1 MSRGRNGAAG
11 GAKGARRATVA
22 APAAVLGG
30 KGRWSARRKMT
41 VVLELLRGAELEA
54 TSRKYGVTA
63 ATLTRWRE
71 AFVEGGEA
79 GLKIRA
85 TDGVD
90 EERKTLKSAV
100 ANLVMDNELL
110 RGRIR
115 QLEDEAMSRTESPST
130 AKPYGLARV
139 TAAWGLYRPRFT
151 GQIGHTVI
159 KPLTPVR
166 NVVAPETEIE
176 SQGARSTNPDCK
188 GCGNPQEPEPIPEWS
203 GSSGPGAVVPCSRQ
217 GFVERCQTLGL
228 T

>member
-22 APAAVLGG
+22 APVAVRGG

-63 ATLTRWRE
+63 ATLTHWRE
-71 AFVEGGEA
+71 AFIEGGEA

-85 TDGVD
+85 TDVVD

-100 ANLVMDNELL
+100 ANLVMDTELL

-115 QLEDEAMSRTESPST
+115 QLEKE
-130 AKPYGLARV
+130 KPFLR
-139 TAAWGLYRPRFT
+139 WRS
-151 GQIGHTVI
+151 
-159 KPLTPVR
+159 KP
-166 NVVAPETEIE
+166 
-176 SQGARSTNPDCK
+176 
-188 GCGNPQEPEPIPEWS
+188 
-203 GSSGPGAVVPCSRQ
+203 
-217 GFVERCQTLGL
+217 
-228 T
+228 

>member
-11 GAKGARRATVA
+11 AATLALRAPFA

-41 VVLELLRGAELEA
+41 VVLELLRGAELEE

-63 ATLTRWRE
+63 ATLTGWRE

-85 TDGVD
+85 TDVVD

-110 RGRIR
+110 RERIR
-115 QLEDEAMSRTESPST
+115 QLEEE
-130 AKPYGLARV
+130 KPFLR
-139 TAAWGLYRPRFT
+139 WRS
-151 GQIGHTVI
+151 
-159 KPLTPVR
+159 KP
-166 NVVAPETEIE
+166 
-176 SQGARSTNPDCK
+176 
-188 GCGNPQEPEPIPEWS
+188 
-203 GSSGPGAVVPCSRQ
+203 
-217 GFVERCQTLGL
+217 
-228 T
+228 

>member
-22 APAAVLGG
+22 AAAAVRGG

-63 ATLTRWRE
+63 ATLTGWRE
-71 AFVEGGEA
+71 AFLEGGEA

-85 TDGVD
+85 TDVVD

-100 ANLVMDNELL
+100 TNLVMDNEVL
-110 RGRIR
+110 RERDSADG
-115 QLEDEAMSRTESPST
+115 EGKAFSTVEVEAMSRTESPST

-139 TAAWGLYRPRFT
+139 TAVWGLPPFDLLCASSSTESPRRIP
-151 GQIGHTVI
+151 Q
-159 KPLTPVR
+159 
-166 NVVAPETEIE
+166 
-176 SQGARSTNPDCK
+176 ARAAN
-188 GCGNPQEPEPIPEWS
+188 G
-203 GSSGPGAVVPCSRQ
+203 
-217 GFVERCQTLGL
+217 VER
-228 T
+228 